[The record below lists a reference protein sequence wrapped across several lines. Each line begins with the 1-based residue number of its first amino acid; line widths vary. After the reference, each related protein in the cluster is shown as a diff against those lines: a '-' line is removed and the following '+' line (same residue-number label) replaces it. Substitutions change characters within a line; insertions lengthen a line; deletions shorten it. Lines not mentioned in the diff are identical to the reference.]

1 MAAETDLTVLLRGLD
16 PVIAHPEVVVVE
28 AEGAVMLPALALVH
42 EEEGTTLVLRRS
54 DAEAAGHRYDGVFA
68 WITLRVHS
76 SLEAVGLTAAFS
88 SALAARGIG
97 CNVLAGAR
105 HDHLLVPRDRAVEA
119 IATLRELAEE
129 ASARGAAPTAPGTEG
144 S

>member
-1 MAAETDLTVLLRGLD
+1 MAAETDLDTLLRELD
-16 PVIAHPEVVVVE
+16 PVIAHREVVVVE
-28 AEGAVMLPALALVH
+28 VDGAVALPALALVH

-54 DAEAAGHRYDGVFA
+54 DADAAGLGYDAVFT

-88 SALAARGIG
+88 SALARRGIG

-105 HDHLLVPRDRAVEA
+105 HDHLLVPRDRAADAIEA
-119 IATLRELAEE
+119 LVALGR
-129 ASARGAAPTAPGTEG
+129 
-144 S
+144 